1 MTFSIAISGK
11 GGTGKTTVSALLV
24 HLLKNYAGKPIL
36 GVDSDP
42 NSNLSEALG
51 VDVTMSVG
59 KAREM
64 LLKNK
69 DNLGPNQRK
78 EDYFNYLFQS
88 AVEEFDGYDII
99 IMGNAEGPGC
109 YCYVN
114 NLLRKMVDDLS
125 DKYPLMILDTE
136 AGLEHFSRRT
146 TRDIDILL
154 VVTDPTAKGVLTAKR
169 IQELIK
175 TLNTNIRKAYLV
187 VNNIPPRFINKVKEL
202 EKTSGLEC
210 IAVIPEDPLI
220 QEFDLDGKAIPNLPA
235 SSLALKG
242 VTELIKKLEIP
253 TAPTSEITK

>member
-99 IMGNAEGPGC
+99 IMGNAEGPGD
-109 YCYVN
+109 
-114 NLLRKMVDDLS
+114 RKS
-125 DKYPLMILDTE
+125 
-136 AGLEHFSRRT
+136 
-146 TRDIDILL
+146 
-154 VVTDPTAKGVLTAKR
+154 VV
-169 IQELIK
+169 
-175 TLNTNIRKAYLV
+175 
-187 VNNIPPRFINKVKEL
+187 
-202 EKTSGLEC
+202 
-210 IAVIPEDPLI
+210 
-220 QEFDLDGKAIPNLPA
+220 
-235 SSLALKG
+235 
-242 VTELIKKLEIP
+242 
-253 TAPTSEITK
+253 

>member
-1 MTFSIAISGK
+1 
-11 GGTGKTTVSALLV
+11 
-24 HLLKNYAGKPIL
+24 
-36 GVDSDP
+36 
-42 NSNLSEALG
+42 
-51 VDVTMSVG
+51 
-59 KAREM
+59 
-64 LLKNK
+64 
-69 DNLGPNQRK
+69 
-78 EDYFNYLFQS
+78 
-88 AVEEFDGYDII
+88 
-99 IMGNAEGPGC
+99 
-109 YCYVN
+109 
-114 NLLRKMVDDLS
+114 
-125 DKYPLMILDTE
+125 MILDTE
-136 AGLEHFSRRT
+136 DGLEHFSRRT

-187 VNNIPPRFINKVKEL
+187 VNRIPPRFINKVKEL